1 MTNKGL
7 LLHARRWLLN
17 AGVQTTLSLGR
28 LIGPSGTSVV
38 GSLCAGLTGLLP
50 NLRQQLRAN
59 WKAAGLRPTDD
70 VVDGYFRRLGCWAG
84 WSAAVYSRGFVD
96 SGIAAKI
103 TLDASFAHVEAA
115 IARDKGV
122 ILAAPHAFCH
132 ELAAAAINL
141 RHPVVALVRESKSAA
156 HEAMKARWYQA
167 TGMSIVKRPRRASIV
182 ADTMSAIRS
191 LRSGA
196 ILGITPDV
204 IVPPG
209 KGVPVQLL
217 GRQVVLSPGIITLSM
232 RVGSPI
238 ITPWGEWVRGRT
250 SREDRLVLRFTPPL
264 EFPARKHTAAEVQA
278 GLQQWCHIYEER
290 FRRNPDYWMFW
301 LDKGWT
307 KALSR
312 RAA

>member
-1 MTNKGL
+1 MANKGL
-7 LLHARRWLLN
+7 LLHARRWLVN
-17 AGVQTTLSLGR
+17 AGVHATLSLGR
-28 LIGPSGTSVV
+28 LIGPNGTSAV
-38 GSLCAGLTGLLP
+38 GSLCAGLAGLLP
-50 NLRQQLRAN
+50 NLRGQLRAN
-59 WKAAGLRPTDD
+59 WKAAGLQPADD

-103 TLDASFAHVEAA
+103 TLDGSFAHVEAA
-115 IARDKGV
+115 VAKGKGV
-122 ILAAPHAFCH
+122 ILACPHAFCH

-156 HEAMKARWYQA
+156 REAMKSRWYQA
-167 TGMSIVKRPRRASIV
+167 TGMSIVKRPRRASLV

-204 IVPPG
+204 IVPPE
-209 KGVPVQLL
+209 KGVPVRLL
-217 GRQVVLSPGIITLSM
+217 GRRVVLSPGIITLSM
-232 RVGSPI
+232 RLGSPI
-238 ITPWGEWVRGRT
+238 VTPWGEWVHGRT

-264 EFPARKHTAAEVQA
+264 EFPARKHTEAEVQA
-278 GLQQWCHIYEER
+278 GLQQWCQIYEDR

-301 LDKGWT
+301 LDKNWT
-307 KALSR
+307 KVLSR
-312 RAA
+312 SAN